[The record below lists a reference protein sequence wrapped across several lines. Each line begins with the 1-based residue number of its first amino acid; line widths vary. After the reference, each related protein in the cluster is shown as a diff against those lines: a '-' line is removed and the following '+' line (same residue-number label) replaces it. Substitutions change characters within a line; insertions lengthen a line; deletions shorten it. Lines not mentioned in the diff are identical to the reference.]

1 MNKKNL
7 HYIDLL
13 LSILLIHGI
22 SLANIQTV
30 TVNFLL
36 VQFKLPLIILILLCV
51 LLGAFVMTLVN
62 FSKGFSLKKELKSTQ
77 KQLEE
82 EKKEIKTE
90 DADFDTD
97 YHEAVAMVP
106 GMGDDKKGK
115 VLDCVQKGYTLN
127 DKVIRHA
134 KVAVGQ

>member
-1 MNKKNL
+1 MNKNNL
-7 HYIDLL
+7 HYIALL
-13 LSILLIHGI
+13 LLILLIAGI
-22 SLANIQTV
+22 SLANMQPV

-82 EKKEIKTE
+82 EKKEVKNRRKKITTKK
-90 DADFDTD
+90 APIGAFFMLI
-97 YHEAVAMVP
+97 YFLLLAVVWRLLEL
-106 GMGDDKKGK
+106 GVK
-115 VLDCVQKGYTLN
+115 
-127 DKVIRHA
+127 RE
-134 KVAVGQ
+134 

>member
-7 HYIDLL
+7 HYIALL
-13 LSILLIHGI
+13 LSILLIAGI
-22 SLANIQTV
+22 SLANMQPV

-82 EKKEIKTE
+82 KKEIKTE
-90 DADFDTD
+90 
-97 YHEAVAMVP
+97 E
-106 GMGDDKKGK
+106 KE
-115 VLDCVQKGYTLN
+115 N
-127 DKVIRHA
+127 N
-134 KVAVGQ
+134 

>member
-1 MNKKNL
+1 MRNKNNL
-7 HYIDLL
+7 HYIALL
-13 LSILLIHGI
+13 LLILLIAGI
-22 SLANIQTV
+22 SLANMQSV

-82 EKKEIKTE
+82 EKKEVKIEEKNNT
-90 DADFDTD
+90 
-97 YHEAVAMVP
+97 
-106 GMGDDKKGK
+106 
-115 VLDCVQKGYTLN
+115 
-127 DKVIRHA
+127 
-134 KVAVGQ
+134 

>member
-1 MNKKNL
+1 MNKNNL
-7 HYIDLL
+7 HYIALL
-13 LSILLIHGI
+13 LLILLIAGI
-22 SLANIQTV
+22 SLANMQSV

-82 EKKEIKTE
+82 EKKEVKIEEKITTKKAPIGAFFMLMYLLLLVISWRLLE
-90 DADFDTD
+90 LG
-97 YHEAVAMVP
+97 V
-106 GMGDDKKGK
+106 KKG
-115 VLDCVQKGYTLN
+115 
-127 DKVIRHA
+127 
-134 KVAVGQ
+134 

>member
-7 HYIDLL
+7 HYIALL
-13 LSILLIHGI
+13 LSILLIAGI
-22 SLANIQTV
+22 SLANMQTV

-36 VQFKLPLIILILLCV
+36 IQFKLPLIILILLCV

-82 EKKEIKTE
+82 KKEIKTE
-90 DADFDTD
+90 
-97 YHEAVAMVP
+97 E
-106 GMGDDKKGK
+106 KE
-115 VLDCVQKGYTLN
+115 N
-127 DKVIRHA
+127 N
-134 KVAVGQ
+134 

>member
-1 MNKKNL
+1 MNKNNL
-7 HYIDLL
+7 HYIALL
-13 LSILLIHGI
+13 LLILLIASI
-22 SLANIQTV
+22 SLANMQSV

-82 EKKEIKTE
+82 DSTRTLGNQVIKPL
-90 DADFDTD
+90 
-97 YHEAVAMVP
+97 AMGIKRMARV
-106 GMGDDKKGK
+106 KI
-115 VLDCVQKGYTLN
+115 VLKTLP
-127 DKVIRHA
+127 R
-134 KVAVGQ
+134 

>member
-1 MNKKNL
+1 MNKNNL
-7 HYIDLL
+7 HYIALL
-13 LSILLIHGI
+13 LLILLIAGI
-22 SLANIQTV
+22 SLANMQSV

-82 EKKEIKTE
+82 EKKEVKIEEKNNKL
-90 DADFDTD
+90 
-97 YHEAVAMVP
+97 
-106 GMGDDKKGK
+106 KKHRS
-115 VLDCVQKGYTLN
+115 VLFIMLICLLLLAISWRLLELRVK
-127 DKVIRHA
+127 RE
-134 KVAVGQ
+134 

>member
-7 HYIDLL
+7 HYIALL
-13 LSILLIHGI
+13 LSILLIAGI
-22 SLANIQTV
+22 SLANMQTV

-90 DADFDTD
+90 EKENNQKSTD
-97 YHEAVAMVP
+97 CAFFMLMYLLLLVISWRLF
-106 GMGDDKKGK
+106 
-115 VLDCVQKGYTLN
+115 VLGVK
-127 DKVIRHA
+127 RE
-134 KVAVGQ
+134 

>member
-1 MNKKNL
+1 MNKNNL
-7 HYIDLL
+7 HYIALL
-13 LSILLIHGI
+13 LLILLIAGI
-22 SLANIQTV
+22 SLANMQTV

-62 FSKGFSLKKELKSTQ
+62 FSKGFGFSLKKELKSTQ

-90 DADFDTD
+90 
-97 YHEAVAMVP
+97 E
-106 GMGDDKKGK
+106 KE
-115 VLDCVQKGYTLN
+115 N
-127 DKVIRHA
+127 N
-134 KVAVGQ
+134 

>member
-1 MNKKNL
+1 MNKRNL
-7 HYIDLL
+7 HYIALL
-13 LSILLIHGI
+13 LSILLIAGI
-22 SLANIQTV
+22 SLANMQTV

-51 LLGAFVMTLVN
+51 LLGSFVMTLVN

-90 DADFDTD
+90 
-97 YHEAVAMVP
+97 E
-106 GMGDDKKGK
+106 KE
-115 VLDCVQKGYTLN
+115 N
-127 DKVIRHA
+127 N
-134 KVAVGQ
+134 

>member
-1 MNKKNL
+1 MNKNNL
-7 HYIDLL
+7 HYIALL
-13 LSILLIHGI
+13 LLILLIAGI
-22 SLANIQTV
+22 SLANMQSV

-82 EKKEIKTE
+82 EKKEVKIEEKIT
-90 DADFDTD
+90 T
-97 YHEAVAMVP
+97 
-106 GMGDDKKGK
+106 KKAPIGAFFMLMYLLLLVISWRLL
-115 VLDCVQKGYTLN
+115 VLRVKRG
-127 DKVIRHA
+127 
-134 KVAVGQ
+134 

>member
-1 MNKKNL
+1 MQ
-7 HYIDLL
+7 
-13 LSILLIHGI
+13 S
-22 SLANIQTV
+22 V

-62 FSKGFSLKKELKSTQ
+62 FPKGFLKELKNTQ

-90 DADFDTD
+90 
-97 YHEAVAMVP
+97 E
-106 GMGDDKKGK
+106 KKTTK
-115 VLDCVQKGYTLN
+115 KHRLVLFSC
-127 DKVIRHA
+127 
-134 KVAVGQ
+134 